1 MMNLFLHEQ
10 LAAMHRQELHHQ
22 AEQQHLAAGASGQ
35 GYMLRFA
42 VGKMGT
48 LMVALGTRLQRLDSQ
63 ARVEQVAFADQC
75 V

>member
-1 MMNLFLHEQ
+1 MNLFLDEQ
-10 LAAMHRQELHHQ
+10 LAAMHRQELHQQ
-22 AEQQHLAAGASGQ
+22 AEQHHLATQASNQ
-35 GYMLRFA
+35 GHVLRFA

-63 ARVEQVAFADQC
+63 APVEQVAFVDQC